1 MSSNQQPLQLN
12 ISDTQ
17 LKGIQTPE
25 IIDIMRTIKQIQ
37 KRMKDP
43 DVSGLE
49 YIRVYDKLG
58 REFDSF
64 FNRYTGIFV
73 KVIRGENLNTLAS
86 VLYYKDQM
94 ARGFITEGQLRD
106 QLASKYLPAH
116 LKAESDIKLK
126 EMQEKGEI

>member
-1 MSSNQQPLQLN
+1 MSSDPQPLQLN

-17 LKGIQTPE
+17 LKGIKTPE

-86 VLYYKDQM
+86 VLYYRDQM
-94 ARGFITEGQLRD
+94 ARGLITEDQLRD